1 MNQQCRLYNNN
12 NNRKQSHVV
21 IVSTDEKNNN
31 KPWLMRLGGDGKVAD
46 GRNSG
51 GNVFAIDIETQR
63 PCRIGRLGR
72 DDFEAVLHFG
82 PVKTKTKKRKR
93 ERYKKI
99 IWVYPTHRWGSTRNV
114 YMKVFRFSLV

>member
-12 NNRKQSHVV
+12 KNRTQSHVV
-21 IVSTDEKNNN
+21 IVSTDEKNN

-51 GNVFAIDIETQR
+51 SNVFAIDIETQR

-82 PVKTKTKKRKR
+82 PVKTKTKR
-93 ERYKKI
+93 ER
-99 IWVYPTHRWGSTRNV
+99 
-114 YMKVFRFSLV
+114 